1 MRAATAARTRQGSGS
16 VLRRNKVFA
25 AGAAALALGLSLT
38 ACGTTE
44 DKDNDKG
51 ASGGDAAC
59 DLTLAFFG
67 PETGDAAGLGK
78 PIIQGAQLAIDQ
90 YNKEHSD
97 CKVNFEKKDSQGS
110 PDAAPALATDVV
122 SDDKIIGVVGPAFS
136 GESAAAGPIFAEE
149 GVPTISPSAT
159 NPALS
164 TNGWDTF
171 HRALGNDATQGPAA
185 AKYIQDTVGAKSV
198 YVIDDASEYG
208 KGLAEIVEKD
218 LGDAVVGT
226 DTIQQ
231 KQTDFAA
238 TVTKVVDAKPD
249 AVFFGGYY
257 AEATILVGQ
266 LRDGGFDGTFVV
278 ADGVKDP
285 AFLDAGKAAEGAIIT
300 CPCIPDTDPAV
311 ATFAKDYEEAFG
323 EAPGTYAAEAYDA
336 ASIFLAGIGEGI
348 DDREDMLEFVNDYDE
363 KGITK
368 QLKFDD
374 KGEPADVHVYAY
386 TVKDGAIVPEGEI
399 K

>member
-1 MRAATAARTRQGSGS
+1 MAT
-16 VLRRNKVFA
+16 
-25 AGAAALALGLSLT
+25 LALGLSLT

-44 DKDNDKG
+44 DKGDG
-51 ASGGDAAC
+51 GGDAGC
-59 DLTLAFFG
+59 DLSLAFFG

-90 YNKEHSD
+90 HNEDAD
-97 CKVNFEKKDSQGS
+97 CKVKYVKYDSQGS
-110 PDAAPALATDVV
+110 PDEAPALATEAAGDESV
-122 SDDKIIGVVGPAFS
+122 IGIVGPAFS
-136 GESAAAGPIFAEE
+136 GESAAAGDTFAEA
-149 GVPTISPSAT
+149 GLPTITPSAT
-159 NPALS
+159 NPTLAD
-164 TNGWDTF
+164 NGWDTF

-185 AKYIQDTVGAKSV
+185 ARYIKDTLKASSV
-198 YVIDDASEYG
+198 FVIDDASEYG
-208 KGLAEIVEKD
+208 AGLAGIVEKD
-218 LGDAVVGT
+218 LGGAVKGT

-231 KQTDFAA
+231 KQTDFSA
-238 TVTKVVDAKPD
+238 TVTKVTDAKPD

-257 AEATILVGQ
+257 AEATILIGQ
-266 LRDGGFDGTFVV
+266 LRDGGFDGKFVV

-285 AFLDAGKAAEGAIIT
+285 AFLDAGKAAEGTIIT

-311 ATFAKDYEEAFG
+311 ADFAKAYSAEFG

-336 ASIFLAGIGEGI
+336 ASIFLAGIEDGI
-348 DDREDMLEFVNDYDE
+348 DNREDMLKFVNDYDE

>member
-1 MRAATAARTRQGSGS
+1 M
-16 VLRRNKVFA
+16 
-25 AGAAALALGLSLT
+25 T

-44 DKDNDKG
+44 DKGKG
-51 ASGGDAAC
+51 GGSDAAC
-59 DLTLAFFG
+59 DLKLAFFG

-78 PIIQGAQLAIDQ
+78 PIIQGAKLAVDQ
-90 YNKEHSD
+90 YNADAD
-97 CKVNFEKKDSQGS
+97 CKVELVKYDSQGS
-110 PDAAPALATDVV
+110 PDAAPGLARDVV
-122 SDDKIIGVVGPAFS
+122 GDESIIGVVGPAFS
-136 GESAAAGPIFAEE
+136 GESAAAGPIFADV
-149 GVPTISPSAT
+149 GVPTITPSAT
-159 NPALS
+159 NPTLAD
-164 TNGWDTF
+164 NGWDTF

-185 AKYIQDTVGAKSV
+185 ARYIKDTLKAASV
-198 YVIDDASEYG
+198 FVIDDASEYG
-208 KGLAEIVEKD
+208 AGLAGIVEKD
-218 LGDAVVGT
+218 LGDAVKGT

-231 KQTDFAA
+231 KQTDFSA
-238 TVTKVVDAKPD
+238 TVTKVTAAKPD

-257 AEATILVGQ
+257 AEATLLIGQ
-266 LRDGGFDGTFVV
+266 LRDGGWDGTFVV

-285 AFLDAGKAAEGAIIT
+285 AFLDAKDAAEGTIIT

-311 ATFAKDYEEAFG
+311 AQFAKDYEAAFG
-323 EAPGTYAAEAYDA
+323 EAPGTYAAESYDA
-336 ASIFLAGIGEGI
+336 ANIFLDGIGDGI
-348 DDREDMLEFVNDYDE
+348 DNREDMLKFVNDYDE

>member
-1 MRAATAARTRQGSGS
+1 
-16 VLRRNKVFA
+16 LRPNKVFA
-25 AGAAALALGLSLT
+25 ASIATLALGLSLA

-44 DKDNDKG
+44 DKDG
-51 ASGGDAAC
+51 GSGGDAAC
-59 DLTLAFFG
+59 DLSLAFFG

-90 YNKEHSD
+90 HNEDAD
-97 CKVNFEKKDSQGS
+97 CKVKYVKYDSQGS
-110 PDAAPALATDVV
+110 PDEAPALATEAAGDESV
-122 SDDKIIGVVGPAFS
+122 IGIVGPAFS
-136 GESAAAGPIFAEE
+136 GESAAAGDTFAEA
-149 GVPTISPSAT
+149 GLPTITPSAT
-159 NPALS
+159 NPTLAD
-164 TNGWDTF
+164 NGWDTF

-185 AKYIQDTVGAKSV
+185 ARYIKDTLKASTVF
-198 YVIDDASEYG
+198 VIDDASEYG
-208 KGLAEIVEKD
+208 AGLAGIVEKD
-218 LGDAVVGT
+218 LGSAVKGT

-231 KQTDFAA
+231 KQTDFSA
-238 TVTKVVDAKPD
+238 TVTKVTDAKPD

-257 AEATILVGQ
+257 AEATILIGQ

-285 AFLDAGKAAEGAIIT
+285 AFLDAGKAAEGTIIT

-311 ATFAKDYEEAFG
+311 ADFAKQYQDKFG

-336 ASIFLAGIGEGI
+336 ASIFLAGIEDGV
-348 DDREDMLEFVNDYDE
+348 DNRADMLKFVNDYDE

>member
-1 MRAATAARTRQGSGS
+1 MLT
-16 VLRRNKVFA
+16 
-25 AGAAALALGLSLT
+25 LGLSMS
-38 ACGTTE
+38 ACGTT
-44 DKDNDKG
+44 DDDGGSSKG
-51 ASGGDAAC
+51 GAAC
-59 DLTLAFFG
+59 DLKLAFFG

-78 PIIQGAQLAIDQ
+78 PIIQGAQLAVDQ
-90 YNKEHSD
+90 YNKDAD
-97 CKVNFEKKDSQGS
+97 CKVELEKKDSQGS

-122 SDDKIIGVVGPAFS
+122 GDKSIIGVVGPAFS

-164 TNGWDTF
+164 ENGWDTF

-185 AKYIQDTVGAKSV
+185 AKYIKDVVKAKSV
-198 YVIDDASEYG
+198 FVIDDASEYG
-208 KGLAEIVEKD
+208 AGLAKIVEKD
-218 LGDAVVGT
+218 LGDLVVGT

-231 KQTDFAA
+231 KQTDFSA
-238 TVTKVVDAKPD
+238 TVTKVTDAKPD

-257 AEATILVGQ
+257 AEATILIGQ
-266 LRDGGFDGTFVV
+266 LRNGGFEGTFVV

-285 AFLDAGKAAEGAIIT
+285 AFLDAGKAAEGSVIT

-311 ATFAKDYEEAFG
+311 ATFAKDYEKKFG

-336 ASIFLAGIGEGI
+336 ASIFLAGIKDGV
-348 DDREDMLEFVNDYDE
+348 DNREDMLKFVNDYDA
-363 KGITK
+363 KGVTK

-374 KGEPADVHVYAY
+374 QGEPADVHVYAY

>member
-1 MRAATAARTRQGSGS
+1 MGQRPLPAARLGSGI

-25 AGAAALALGLSLT
+25 AGTAVLALGLSLT

-44 DKDNDKG
+44 DN
-51 ASGGDAAC
+51 GGGDGGSDAAC
-59 DLTLAFFG
+59 DLKLAFFG

-90 YNKEHSD
+90 YNEDAD
-97 CKVNFEKKDSQGS
+97 CAVEYVKFDSQGS
-110 PDAAPALATDVV
+110 PDAAPALATEVAGDE
-122 SDDKIIGVVGPAFS
+122 SIIGVVGPAFS
-136 GESAAAGPIFAEE
+136 GESAAAGPIFAEV
-149 GVPTISPSAT
+149 GVPTVTPSAT
-159 NPALS
+159 NPTLAD
-164 TNGWDTF
+164 NGWDTF

-185 AKYIQDTVGAKSV
+185 ARYIQDTLQASSV
-198 YVIDDASEYG
+198 FVIDDASEYG
-208 KGLAEIVEKD
+208 AGLAGIVEED
-218 LGDAVVGT
+218 LGDAVTGT

-231 KQTDFAA
+231 KQTDFSA
-238 TVTKVVDAKPD
+238 TVTKVTDAKPD

-257 AEATILVGQ
+257 AEATILIGQ
-266 LRDGGFDGTFVV
+266 LRNGGYEGKFVV

-285 AFLDAGKAAEGAIIT
+285 AYLDAGAAAEGTIIT

-311 ATFAKDYEEAFG
+311 ATFAEDYEAEFG

-336 ASIFLAGIGEGI
+336 ASIFLAGIEDGI
-348 DDREDMLEFVNDYDE
+348 DNRADMLEFVNDYDE
-363 KGITK
+363 KGVTK
-368 QLKFDD
+368 QLKFDE

-399 K
+399 E